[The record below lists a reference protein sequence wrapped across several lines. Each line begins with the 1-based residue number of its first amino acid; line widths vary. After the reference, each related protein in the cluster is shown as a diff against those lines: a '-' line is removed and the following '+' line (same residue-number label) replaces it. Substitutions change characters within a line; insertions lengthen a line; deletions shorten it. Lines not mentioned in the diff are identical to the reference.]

1 MKSVGILTMA
11 VAATVLAA
19 PGAMANSVA
28 LRVQVPF
35 DFVVADQHLPRG
47 EYRFVHEQAGGLV
60 RIYSK
65 SGGQVAIARWAPRAM
80 PVWGSG
86 MLVFHKYGNKRFL
99 TAIRTNDGG
108 EARLPKTRSEDE
120 ARAGGSSPTTVALQ

>member
-65 SGGQVAIARWAPRAM
+65 SGGQVAVAQWAPRAM

-86 MLVFHKYGNKRFL
+86 MLVFHKYGSRRFL